1 MALDRVRPAG
11 PPDELPAPRDGAR
24 EDWAR
29 YWRSGSQPV
38 EAMHAHF
45 SGHVYHRHSHESY
58 SFGVTED
65 GAQAFGCRNA
75 QHVSTAGMI
84 MMFNPDDP
92 HDGQAA
98 TEAGFT
104 YRMIHVGPGLLTDV
118 MSDVAGRRA
127 GLPLFPVP
135 VAGDPLLAAGLRGL
149 HGAVSG
155 QGGPLEVYER
165 LAGVVCALDRHA
177 AGRAPRRAR
186 LDGPD
191 AAAGRWPPRTGGATL
206 AGRVRELLHAEYA
219 GQLTADDL
227 AAAAGCS
234 RFAAYRAFR
243 SAFGLS
249 PSDYQRQLRLRAA
262 RAMLAAGTPAADA
275 AVTAG
280 FADQAHLT
288 RWFRRYY
295 GITPGEYRSAGP
307 DPAGSASSRA
317 TVMANRVRPGR
328 LVSVTL
334 P

>member
-1 MALDRVRPAG
+1 MALDRAPLARPRRG
-11 PPDELPAPRDGAR
+11 LPARRDGAG

-29 YWRSGSQPV
+29 YWRSGSQPIEV
-38 EAMHAHF
+38 MHAHF
-45 SGHVYHRHSHESY
+45 RGHVYHRHSHESY

-65 GAQAFGCRNA
+65 GAQAFGCRNE
-75 QHVSTAGMI
+75 QHVSAAGMI

-92 HDGQAA
+92 HDGHAV
-98 TEAGFT
+98 TEAGFS
-104 YRMIHVGPGLLTDV
+104 YRMIHVGPDLLAAV

-135 VAGDPLLAAGLRGL
+135 VAGDRPLAASLRRL
-149 HGAVSG
+149 DGAVSG
-155 QGGPLEVYER
+155 QAGPLEVYER

-177 AGRAPRRAR
+177 AGRAPHRAR
-186 LDGPD
+186 LDGLEA
-191 AAAGRWPPRTGGATL
+191 AAAGWPAGAGRAAA

-219 GQLTADDL
+219 GQVTADDL
-227 AAAAGCS
+227 ATAAGCS

-262 RAMLAAGTPAADA
+262 RALLAAGTPAADA
-275 AVTAG
+275 AAAAG
-280 FADQAHLT
+280 FAVQAHLT

-295 GITPGEYRSAGP
+295 GITPGEYRAAGP
-307 DPAGSASSRA
+307 EPAGSAASRA

>member
-1 MALDRVRPAG
+1 
-11 PPDELPAPRDGAR
+11 
-24 EDWAR
+24 
-29 YWRSGSQPV
+29 
-38 EAMHAHF
+38 MHAHF

-75 QHVSTAGMI
+75 QHVSAAGMI

-92 HDGQAA
+92 HDGHAV

-104 YRMIHVGPGLLTDV
+104 YRMVHVAPDLLAAV
-118 MSDVAGRRA
+118 LSDMAGRRA

-135 VAGDPLLAAGLRGL
+135 VADDQLLAVRLRRL

-155 QGGPLEVYER
+155 QAGALEVYER

-186 LDGPD
+186 LDGTD
-191 AAAGRWPPRTGGATL
+191 AAAGVWL
-206 AGRVRELLHAEYA
+206 AGAGSAAPADRVRELLHAGYA
-219 GQLTADDL
+219 VQVTADDL

-243 SAFGLS
+243 SAFGLP

-262 RAMLAAGTPAADA
+262 RTLLAAGTPAAEAAA
-275 AVTAG
+275 AVG

-295 GITPGEYRSAGP
+295 GITPGEYRLAGLERPARRSA
-307 DPAGSASSRA
+307 
-317 TVMANRVRPGR
+317 RPR
-328 LVSVTL
+328 
-334 P
+334 

>member
-1 MALDRVRPAG
+1 MALDRARLASPG
-11 PPDELPAPRDGAR
+11 RGLPARREGAGA
-24 EDWAR
+24 DWAR
-29 YWRSGSQPV
+29 YWRSGSQPI

-58 SFGVTED
+58 SFGLTED

-75 QHVSTAGMI
+75 QHVSAAGMI
-84 MMFNPDDP
+84 MMFNPDEP
-92 HDGQAA
+92 HDGHAA

-104 YRMIHVGPGLLTDV
+104 YRMTHVGPDLLTAV

-135 VAGDPLLAAGLRGL
+135 VADDRLLAARLRRL

-155 QGGPLEVYER
+155 QAGPLEVYER

-186 LDGPD
+186 LDELD
-191 AAAGRWPPRTGGATL
+191 AAAGGWPAGTGRAAL

-219 GQLTADDL
+219 GQVTADDL

-262 RAMLAAGTPAADA
+262 RALLAAGTPAADA
-275 AVTAG
+275 AAAAG

-307 DPAGSASSRA
+307 EPAGSASSRA
-317 TVMANRVRPGR
+317 TVMVNRVRPGR
-328 LVSVTL
+328 LVSLTL